1 MYEGFYGLHERPFD
15 ITPNTR
21 FLYLTPTHR
30 EALSTLK
37 YGLSRNQGITL
48 LLGEAG
54 TGKTTLIRAALQTLD
69 QQDLCYVYLN
79 NPTLTRTEFYE
90 YLSTAYGLG
99 PEASLSKSRFL
110 FDLQRQVRE
119 RHLAGALTS
128 LIIDEAQSLPDALL
142 EEIRLLANMETP
154 TAKLLPVILVG
165 QPELAGRLN
174 QPQLRQLKQ
183 RIALR
188 HTLQPLSLRE
198 TAAYIAGRIVIAGGN
213 AAEVFTREAVM
224 AVHEYSAGIPRTIS
238 VICDNALLSGF
249 ALEAKPIGDAIVREV
264 CRDFDLKPAAAPDVP
279 PARPLSNVGPP
290 AAPTFIQIPDPEER
304 REARDTVQHGV
315 LGAPGA
321 PHAPAEPEP
330 AYQPAQVAGG
340 SVEPVASR
348 SLFSLF
354 GRKRRFFS

>member
-54 TGKTTLIRAALQTLD
+54 TGKTTLIRAALQALD

-90 YLSTAYGLG
+90 YLATAYGLG
-99 PEASLSKSRFL
+99 SDASQSKSRFL
-110 FDLQRQVRE
+110 FELQRQVRE

-128 LIIDEAQSLPDALL
+128 LIIDEAQSLPDSLL

-154 TAKLLPVILVG
+154 TSKLLPVVLVG

-174 QPQLRQLKQ
+174 QPHLRQLKQ

-198 TAAYIAGRIVIAGGN
+198 TAAYVAGRIVIAGGS
-213 AAEVFTREAVM
+213 AAEVFTREAIM
-224 AVHEYSAGIPRTIS
+224 AVHEYSSGIPRTIS

-264 CRDFDLKPAAAPDVP
+264 CRDFDLKPAVAPDVP
-279 PARPLSNVGPP
+279 TTRPLSNLGPP
-290 AAPTFIQIPDPEER
+290 PAPTFIQLPDAER
-304 REARDTVQHGV
+304 PPRQVERSEPAALDGHG
-315 LGAPGA
+315 
-321 PHAPAEPEP
+321 AEPSQGEP
-330 AYQPAQVAGG
+330 AYEPAQAAAG
-340 SVEPVASR
+340 SAEPRRAR
-348 SLFSLF
+348 GLFGFF